1 MVLDL
6 ALIEEGGNI
15 QLVLDSQKKRFAK
28 EDQVKECQEIY
39 ITWKKARGDLDTL
52 NMNKN
57 KIQKKIAERKK
68 KDKTDKCEDLL
79 KEKEENDKNIVN
91 QQEKLKEL
99 EKHLNEK
106 YSKVG
111 NIVHESVPVADNE
124 DKNEIVSSWGT
135 PNKMKINGKPG
146 SAHHHEVLKWIGG
159 FDPERGSKIG
169 GHKGYFLKG
178 YGVLLNQALLQYGL
192 SFLLKKNYEAMQTPL
207 FMRQQALKATCQLSD
222 FEESIY
228 K

>member
-6 ALIEEGGNI
+6 ALIEEGGDVNT
-15 QLVLDSQKKRFAK
+15 VLDSQKKRFK
-28 EDQVKECQEIY
+28 KDDLVKECQEIY
-39 ITWKKARGDLDTL
+39 VIWKKARGDLDTL
-52 NMNKN
+52 NMNRN
-57 KIQKKIAERKK
+57 IIQKKIGERKK

-79 KEKEENDKNIVN
+79 KDKEENDKNIIN

-99 EKHLNEK
+99 EKSLHEK

-111 NIVHESVPVADNE
+111 NLVHESVPISNDE
-124 DKNEIVSSWGT
+124 EKNEVVSTWGT
-135 PNKMKINGKPG
+135 PNKMKIDGKPG
-146 SAHHHEVLKWIGG
+146 SAHHHEILKWIGG
-159 FDPERGSKIG
+159 YDAERGSKIG

-192 SFLLKKNYEAMQTPL
+192 SFLIKKNYEAIQTPL
-207 FMRQQALKATCQLSD
+207 FMKQQALKATCQLSD